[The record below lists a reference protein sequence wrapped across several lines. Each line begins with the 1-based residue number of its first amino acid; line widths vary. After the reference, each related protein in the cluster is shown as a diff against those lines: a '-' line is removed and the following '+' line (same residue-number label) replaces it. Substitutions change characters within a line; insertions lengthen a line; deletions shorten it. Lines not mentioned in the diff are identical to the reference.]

1 LRKKQAEREFNRGYK
16 DRVEQMAKE
25 EEKRNEK
32 IKKQVQLK
40 LDSIQEFVK
49 KIKRKRKDVMEF
61 QKRTNSEETR
71 RLSEQMS

>member
-1 LRKKQAEREFNRGYK
+1 LRKKQAERELNRGYK

-49 KIKRKRKDVMEF
+49 KIKRKRKDVIEF
-61 QKRTNSEETR
+61 QKRNNSEETR

>member
-1 LRKKQAEREFNRGYK
+1 MRKKQAEREFNRGYK

>member
-1 LRKKQAEREFNRGYK
+1 MRKKQAEREFNRGYK

-32 IKKQVQLK
+32 IKKQVQIK